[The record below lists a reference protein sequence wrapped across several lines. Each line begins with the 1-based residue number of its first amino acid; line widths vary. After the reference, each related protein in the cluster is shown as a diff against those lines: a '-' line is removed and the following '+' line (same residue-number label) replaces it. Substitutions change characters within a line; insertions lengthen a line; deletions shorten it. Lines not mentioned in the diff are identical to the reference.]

1 MGLVTCENIGVD
13 LTKWL
18 RTATELQKQ
27 ELCEEL
33 GCSSEW
39 LAANS
44 DSIVITGDG
53 SEGNPYVF
61 SVVISPDEGNGLEL
75 RGNGLY
81 AGAKPFPDICRD
93 ELSVALVTDI
103 AWEFS
108 LTIKPSLEPDYK
120 DTGID
125 AFVFSMIGTEN
136 PAVTVG
142 QITNGTWTPQAG
154 SGGNQHI
161 QLALAQFVSSS
172 AVEIID
178 EFDVTLPIVI
188 TRKSDGTTCKI
199 EYNRA
204 FTAEGWFNADDEYC
218 IFFNAYAELG

>member
-1 MGLVTCENIGVD
+1 MGLVTCENLGSD

-18 RTATELQKQ
+18 RTATQLQK
-27 ELCEEL
+27 ETLCEEL

-44 DSIVITGDG
+44 DSIIVTGDG

-81 AGAKPFPDICRD
+81 AGVKPFPDICRD
-93 ELSVALVTDI
+93 ELSVVPDVGVLWEFRFTLKPELVTDY
-103 AWEFS
+103 EDSGSDF
-108 LTIKPSLEPDYK
+108 
-120 DTGID
+120 
-125 AFVFSMIGTEN
+125 FVFSMDGMEN

-154 SGGNQHI
+154 LDGNENVRLTLVQP
-161 QLALAQFVSSS
+161 VSSS
-172 AVEIID
+172 AVSIENMD
-178 EFDVTLPIVI
+178 SVEAPIVI
-188 TRKSDGTTCKI
+188 TRKSDGTICKF
-199 EYNRA
+199 ENFLA
-204 FTAEGWFNADDEYC
+204 VTEEGWFNADDEYC
-218 IFFNAYAELG
+218 IVFYGQSSPG